1 MRSLTELGLHPNLSA
16 VVLHRLSADR
26 QADPRTLVLPSTVKP
41 LEGLEDLLP
50 VFRLDADSI
59 VGDPENPTLTV
70 LLRCQS
76 NHGLLIGDEF

>member
-41 LEGLEDLLP
+41 LEGLEDL
-50 VFRLDADSI
+50 VI
-59 VGDPENPTLTV
+59 MHLT
-70 LLRCQS
+70 QNS
-76 NHGLLIGDEF
+76 AAWYPSGA